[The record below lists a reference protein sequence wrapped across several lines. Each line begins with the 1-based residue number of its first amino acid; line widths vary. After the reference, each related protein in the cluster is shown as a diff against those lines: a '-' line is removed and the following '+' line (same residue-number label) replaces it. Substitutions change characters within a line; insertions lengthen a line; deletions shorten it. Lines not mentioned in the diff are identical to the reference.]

1 MESKFVNKK
10 QAKGNEN
17 IEYGEISVLHSS
29 NQSEIT
35 LLPFFIKHSDPT
47 KERDLCIKITKSKK
61 MSGFTI
67 PECEINMRE
76 KAILALR
83 DKLNELLALKKIPE
97 NGNFLLVRMGNE
109 QQVDLSGLD
118 TSDVAKA
125 LISVLEN
132 EDIIEQID
140 AIDFSDNLAFAFR
153 NSIRIKSL
161 IKAMDELET
170 ALETESSEQ
179 YYQEWCERNGWIFG
193 NQYVMKDTERSISR
207 NDNVDLLATSV
218 VSGFRDII
226 ELKKPTFTVLVRDA
240 SHESYYFSAEV
251 SKAIGQCH
259 RYLDVFS
266 EEAVAGLRD
275 NREIVAYHP
284 RATIVIGRSNNWTED
299 QHRALHGLNS
309 RMNGIS
315 ILTYDHL
322 LLQGRRLIDMLRNT
336 TQEQDYYPEFDFGA
350 DDEEPLPF

>member
-1 MESKFVNKK
+1 
-10 QAKGNEN
+10 
-17 IEYGEISVLHSS
+17 
-29 NQSEIT
+29 
-35 LLPFFIKHSDPT
+35 
-47 KERDLCIKITKSKK
+47 
-61 MSGFTI
+61 
-67 PECEINMRE
+67 
-76 KAILALR
+76 
-83 DKLNELLALKKIPE
+83 
-97 NGNFLLVRMGNE
+97 
-109 QQVDLSGLD
+109 
-118 TSDVAKA
+118 
-125 LISVLEN
+125 
-132 EDIIEQID
+132 
-140 AIDFSDNLAFAFR
+140 
-153 NSIRIKSL
+153 
-161 IKAMDELET
+161 MDELEA
-170 ALETESSEQ
+170 ALETESGEQ

-284 RATIVIGRSNNWTED
+284 RATIVIGRSNDWND
-299 QHRALHGLNS
+299 NQHRALHGLNS

-322 LLQGRRLIDMLRNT
+322 LLQGRRLIEMLQN
-336 TQEQDYYPEFDFGA
+336 TQEAQDEFAMFDFDTY
-350 DDEEPLPF
+350 DDEPLPF